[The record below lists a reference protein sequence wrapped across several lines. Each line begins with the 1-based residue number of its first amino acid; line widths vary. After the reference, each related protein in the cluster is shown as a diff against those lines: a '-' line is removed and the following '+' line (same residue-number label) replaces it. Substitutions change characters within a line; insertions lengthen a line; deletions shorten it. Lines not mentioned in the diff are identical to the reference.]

1 MHYYWIKICVQRHF
15 WFTKFINFLI
25 KMSEMVFFLEL
36 ISKIALV
43 PKLKNRE
50 LEFGSFWVKAFFAN
64 FGHWRQNMPLHRKD
78 QQKPK
83 LLTSSLWKVVTFFGI
98 KHVMRTNNGKVMDEK
113 RKKWEC
119 RNVTSFCFFLS
130 QFYLD
135 WTSVHVLRQK
145 LYQLFL
151 REKPKTLSFVPVTIN
166 GWYCS

>member
-1 MHYYWIKICVQRHF
+1 
-15 WFTKFINFLI
+15 
-25 KMSEMVFFLEL
+25 MSEMVFFLEL

-64 FGHWRQNMPLHRKD
+64 LGHWRQNMPLHRKD

-113 RKKWEC
+113 RKKLRMQKCHIFLLFFWH
-119 RNVTSFCFFLS
+119 NFSSCFS
-130 QFYLD
+130 VII
-135 WTSVHVLRQK
+135 SVHFSHQK
-145 LYQLFL
+145 IGFCHKRIHITFSL
-151 REKPKTLSFVPVTIN
+151 
-166 GWYCS
+166 

>member
-1 MHYYWIKICVQRHF
+1 
-15 WFTKFINFLI
+15 
-25 KMSEMVFFLEL
+25 MSEMVFFLEL

-113 RKKWEC
+113 RKKLRMQKC
-119 RNVTSFCFFLS
+119 HIFL
-130 QFYLD
+130 
-135 WTSVHVLRQK
+135 
-145 LYQLFL
+145 LF
-151 REKPKTLSFVPVTIN
+151 SVTILSWLN
-166 GWYCS
+166 FSSCFTPKSVSTISEGKAKNLKFCPSYNKWVILQLDVNKQGLA